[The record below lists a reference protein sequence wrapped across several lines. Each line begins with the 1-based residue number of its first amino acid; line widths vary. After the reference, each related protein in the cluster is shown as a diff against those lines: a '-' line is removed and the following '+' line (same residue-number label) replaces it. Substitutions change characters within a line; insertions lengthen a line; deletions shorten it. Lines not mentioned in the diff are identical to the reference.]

1 MIFYGTS
8 INLYKSNY
16 YLCKIFNYSCMAMWE
31 GTRENSESKEFAG
44 VVKRYKKMLSD
55 DQMGFFDVS
64 DFEYIVDHYIDKNQL
79 TNALQASE
87 IAISQ
92 HPHSMVVK
100 IKKAQVLLGQL
111 KIEKALELLKML
123 ADIES
128 TNPEILLMLGN
139 CYSIQGDEGKAYD
152 YYRKADKYS
161 FEDRDELLYD
171 IGVGYVQNGDYQR
184 AVFFLEKAYDEN
196 PKNDNV
202 LYDLAFSYDKLEND
216 EKSIRYYNEYL
227 DIYPFAE
234 SAWYNLGIIYTRLEE
249 YDKAIEAYDFAL
261 AIDENYASALFNKA
275 NTLSTAEK
283 YSEAL
288 TCYLEYLRFD
298 ENSSDAH
305 VYIAECYFQL
315 EEYSKSYHYY
325 KQAIKLDP
333 KNADGWYGAGIVLM
347 VEENLAE
354 SLVFFKKALKLDD
367 SCADFWNAFGK
378 ANAALNHYEEA
389 LVSFKKS
396 VEIENTNPD
405 FWISYADFY
414 YNYNQI
420 GLAIQTM
427 FEAEMTVP
435 ENAPMLYKLSG
446 YLTENGDFQLAR
458 IYLKKALTLNFS
470 IYPDFFLDFPGL
482 QSKRWIK
489 KLIGL
494 FSMNNNLW

>member
-1 MIFYGTS
+1 
-8 INLYKSNY
+8 
-16 YLCKIFNYSCMAMWE
+16 MAMWE
-31 GTRENSESKEFAG
+31 GAKENSESKEFAA

-55 DQMGFFDVS
+55 EQMGFFDVS
-64 DFEYIVDHYIDKNQL
+64 DFEFIVDHYIDKNQY

-92 HPHSMVVK
+92 HPHSTLVK

-111 KIEKALELLKML
+111 KIEKALELLKVL
-123 ADIES
+123 AEIES

-139 CYSIQGDEGKAYD
+139 CYNFQGNDSKAYD

-161 FEDRDELLYD
+161 FDDRDELLYN
-171 IGVGYVQNGDYQR
+171 IGIGYVQNENYHK
-184 AVFFLEKAYDEN
+184 AVFFLEKAYLEN
-196 PKNDNV
+196 PKNDSV
-202 LYDLAFSYDKLEND
+202 LYDLAFSYDKLGND
-216 EKSIRYYNEYL
+216 EKSIRFYNEYL
-227 DIYPFAE
+227 DIDPFAE
-234 SAWYNLGIIYTRLEE
+234 SAWYNLGIIYTRREE

-275 NTLSTAEK
+275 NALSTAEK
-283 YSEAL
+283 YREAL
-288 TCYLEYLRFD
+288 SCYLDFLLFD
-298 ENSSDAH
+298 KNSSDAH

-354 SLVFFKKALKLDD
+354 SLVFLKKAIKLDD

-378 ANAALNHYEEA
+378 VNAALNNYEEA
-389 LVSFKKS
+389 LISFKKS

-405 FWISYADFY
+405 FWISYADFH

-420 GLAIQTM
+420 GLAIQIL
-427 FEAEMTVP
+427 FEAEITVT

-446 YLTENGDFQLAR
+446 YLTENGDIQLAR
-458 IYLKKALTLNFS
+458 IYLKKALTLNYS
-470 IYPDFFLDFPGL
+470 IHAEFFLDFPGL
-482 QSKRWIK
+482 KSRRWIK
-489 KLIGL
+489 KMISQFGI
-494 FSMNNNLW
+494 NNNPW